1 MSDIQSKISRHS
13 KKQKNMIHKQEKNQ
27 SIKQT
32 PKYRDA
38 EPRRQGRKTTIIS
51 MFRTPENVE
60 ENKREEKNERYKKIQ
75 MELLEMKN
83 TISEMKNTLDG
94 IN

>member
-1 MSDIQSKISRHS
+1 
-13 KKQKNMIHKQEKNQ
+13 
-27 SIKQT
+27 
-32 PKYRDA
+32 
-38 EPRRQGRKTTIIS
+38 